1 MGEDIITRVFEH
13 FEKTADAQK
22 NITIENGYIVIRESR
37 SFSYEIP
44 LEDCCTVWGALDW
57 ILHMMEKNW
66 VTEEKL
72 TRIAGLMSSYA
83 KEHHSAKRAAPK
95 SEDNGL

>member
-44 LEDCCTVWGALDW
+44 LEDCCTVWGALEW

-66 VTEEKL
+66 VTEEKMN
-72 TRIAGLMSSYA
+72 RIAGLMSRYA
-83 KEHHSAKRAAPK
+83 REQHNASIAMRHT
-95 SEDNGL
+95 DNGL